1 MFQNNRKDLAMGKV
15 RIVTDSNAFLLPE
28 IKDKYAIEVIP
39 HRIKIGGAIYEED
52 GDFTANELFK
62 KLSEAQSAGLNRLPE
77 VVAADVNMIL
87 DTYTGLKNGGEEIIS
102 IHTSSQLSPMWQ
114 QARRAADMLKGRY
127 TIRVFDSLSTSYGL
141 GILVEKA
148 ARAAENGANIHEV
161 ARIVNGAIPHL
172 YVALFAESLH
182 YLERSAQLSPSQS
195 VLGSILGI
203 KALLMMEEG
212 KLMPLEKVQTHDEV
226 VEKLHEFVIEFAS
239 VERIG
244 IVHHNYVQPAEQ
256 LIDRLQETLPQVTVS
271 RLDYPPSLGVHV
283 GPNMIG
289 VVVYEGM

>member
-1 MFQNNRKDLAMGKV
+1 MGKV
-15 RIVTDSNAFLLPE
+15 RIVTDSNAFLLPA
-28 IKDKYAIEVIP
+28 IKEKYAIEVIP

-52 GDFTANELFK
+52 ADFTADELFK
-62 KLSEAQSAGLNRLPE
+62 KLSEAQKAGLNRLPE
-77 VVAADVNMIL
+77 VLAADVNMIL
-87 DTYTGLKNGGEEIIS
+87 DTYTGLKDGAEQIIS
-102 IHTSSQLSPMWQ
+102 IHTSGQLSPMWQ
-114 QARRAADMLKGRY
+114 QARRAADMLRGRY

-141 GILVEKA
+141 GMLVEKA
-148 ARAAENGANIHEV
+148 AKAAESGANIHEV

-182 YLERSAQLSPSQS
+182 YLERSANLSPSQS
-195 VLGSILGI
+195 VLGSMLGI

-212 KLMPLEKVQTHDEV
+212 KLMPLEKVQTYDEV

-244 IVHHNYVQPAEQ
+244 ILHHAYAQPAEN
-256 LIDRLQETLPQVTVS
+256 LIARLQETLPKITVE
-271 RLDYPPSLGVHV
+271 RLEYPPSLGVHV

-289 VVVYEGM
+289 VVVYEG

>member
-62 KLSEAQSAGLNRLPE
+62 KLSEAQSAGLTRLPE

-195 VLGSILGI
+195 VLGSMLGI

-244 IVHHNYVQPAEQ
+244 IVHHNYAQPVEE